1 MENVEQHDVVEAGV
15 RQTSA
20 IGNKVTLP
28 HLDVSQTSR
37 FRTGRRR
44 GNHIS
49 LNVKRMDSA
58 LRNPRPPGS

>member
-44 GNHIS
+44 GNHLS
-49 LNVKRMDSA
+49 FDVKRMDNA
-58 LRNPRPPGS
+58 LRNRTPGS